1 MKKLSIA
8 VAIMLGMACSGAQ
21 AVGELGQLIFNGKIS
36 SSACTIDA
44 AGTTSS
50 IVYDTLSAA
59 NISYPVY
66 KTAHAL
72 KPMTIKLVNCPVG
85 LPIKVK
91 FEGSYDE
98 PMKLF
103 KDSSGKNIGVAI
115 YNRDSLD
122 KIDGDKFVTKKTSAS
137 GDNLL
142 DYDVV
147 LGKWKNAVA
156 EPGNYAIAINY
167 TMSYE

>member
-1 MKKLSIA
+1 MDALP
-8 VAIMLGMACSGAQ
+8 
-21 AVGELGQLIFNGKIS
+21 
-36 SSACTIDA
+36 TIDT

-50 IVYDTLSAA
+50 MVYDTLSAA

-115 YNRDSLD
+115 YN
-122 KIDGDKFVTKKTSAS
+122 
-137 GDNLL
+137 
-142 DYDVV
+142 
-147 LGKWKNAVA
+147 
-156 EPGNYAIAINY
+156 
-167 TMSYE
+167 